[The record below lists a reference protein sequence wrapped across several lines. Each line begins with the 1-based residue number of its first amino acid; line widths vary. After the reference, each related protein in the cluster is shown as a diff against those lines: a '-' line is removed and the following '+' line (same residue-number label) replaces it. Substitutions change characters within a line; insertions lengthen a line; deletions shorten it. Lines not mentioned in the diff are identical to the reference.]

1 MSSQKRKY
9 TLSARAEK
17 QAETRRRIVEATSAL
32 HEELGP
38 ARTTVADIARRAGV
52 NRLTVYN
59 NFPHPQELFAACGDH
74 WLAHNPPPDL
84 SAAFQVDN
92 PVEFL
97 RVVLVLF
104 YGWYRKTSRASE
116 HMQRDRLVMPALDEE
131 MRIRMD
137 QQVATLAD
145 SLAAGFPS
153 AARSAQSVRAAI
165 ALALDFWA
173 WRRLAAEG
181 LTDDESAALMV
192 GAVKAAAQ
200 P

>member
-1 MSSQKRKY
+1 MSSEKRKY

-59 NFPHPQELFAACGDH
+59 NFPHEQQLFAACGDY
-74 WLAHNPPPDL
+74 WLAHNPPPDP
-84 SAAFQVDN
+84 SAAFQMDS
-92 PVEFL
+92 PVECL
-97 RVVLVLF
+97 RAVLVAF
-104 YGWYRKTSRASE
+104 YGWYRKTARANE
-116 HMQRDRLVMPALDEE
+116 HMQRDRLVIPTFDAL
-131 MRIRMD
+131 MKIRMD
-137 QQVATLAD
+137 QPFATLVD
-145 SLAAGFPS
+145 SLAVGFP
-153 AARSAQSVRAAI
+153 AAADPALSVRAAI
-165 ALALDFWA
+165 ALALDFWV

-200 P
+200 A